1 MFGQPPSLP
10 AADRARSVLV
20 ARVPAGVNGFLWMG
34 VACVGLLVAALVFD
48 GLDESFDALD
58 FGPAWFS
65 LPVLAAFLAAFGLA
79 AGALYDPLGAA
90 AVVPGVAAGA
100 GFGWFAARLSAAA
113 ANMPTDRTDTEAALL
128 GSLGRIVTPPAVGRY
143 GEVLLD
149 RPAGPVKVACI
160 AAEPLTAGTEVVV
173 IDVTSST
180 LVTVQAFN
188 AIE

>member
-1 MFGQPPSLP
+1 
-10 AADRARSVLV
+10 
-20 ARVPAGVNGFLWMG
+20 VNGFLWVG
-34 VACVGLLVAALVFD
+34 VSCVGLLAVAIVFD

-58 FGPAWFS
+58 LGPTWFS

-79 AGALYDPLGAA
+79 AGAFYDGLGAA

-100 GFGWFAARLSAAA
+100 GFGWLAARLTRAATE
-113 ANMPTDRTDTEAALL
+113 MPTDRTDTEAAML
-128 GSLGRIVTPPAVGRY
+128 GSLGRIVTPPADGRY

-160 AAEPLTAGTEVVV
+160 AADPLPTGTEVVV

-180 LVTVQAFN
+180 LVTVQAFD
-188 AIE
+188 ALR